1 MIRQSEYLQRAEI
14 TAVTLH
20 MADKGITFSNEDIGY
35 FILDEVEDSYTKEF
49 SAFKEGKKAKKMVIV
64 ISSDCVGEI
73 EWILSHHQR
82 CAIYAISVYFEDCYG
97 HTHISEYSLYDAWQK
112 SHYIRVTS
120 KGQLQILIGTLV
132 WEFANRYE
140 SLPDWWFNFQGEV
153 SNKGAVLYTEDTPV
167 ALRQSHYQIFSDSM
181 FEITQLIEDAQQCF
195 GYKTKAKIILVLS
208 IFDYYCQRN
217 GTTINIEKYTYL
229 DSDGAPRNLRIEN
242 VWKNC
247 SKEYNRVP
255 PMEMRTLA
263 IKLRNKTLSQLMDIR
278 GEIICGTELDG
289 KDISDIFDSI

>member
-1 MIRQSEYLQRAEI
+1 MLEQSDFIHGGRIISISMHMVDKEIRLEDNEI
-14 TAVTLH
+14 GFFKL
-20 MADKGITFSNEDIGY
+20 DGIHE
-35 FILDEVEDSYTKEF
+35 SYTKEF
-49 SAFKEGKKAKKMVIV
+49 SAFKEGKKAERMVLV
-64 ISSDCVGEI
+64 ISSDCLGEI
-73 EWILSHHQR
+73 EWILSHHHR

-97 HTHISEYSLYDAWQK
+97 NTHISEYSLYDAWQK
-112 SHYIRVTS
+112 IHYIRVTS

-132 WEFANRYE
+132 WEFANKYE

-167 ALRQSHYQIFSDSM
+167 ALRQSHYQIYSDSM
-181 FEITQLIEDAQQCF
+181 FELTQLIEDAQQCF
-195 GYKTKAKIILVLS
+195 GYKTKAKIILALS

-247 SKEYNRVP
+247 SKEYTRVP
-255 PMEMRTLA
+255 PTEMRKLA
-263 IKLRNKTLSQLMDIR
+263 TKLKNKTLSQLMSIR
-278 GEIICGTELDG
+278 GDIICAEMLDEC
-289 KDISDIFDSI
+289 DVDEIFDSL